1 MKINTYIY
9 ALISAFLFIA
19 CSDDFIDKEPFTQ
32 VSTSNLYQT
41 QEDAEAVLISCYDGL
56 QPDSYYGFDMLV
68 YGEVRSDNCFAGGDN
83 AANFQIDNFNIN
95 PTNAVITRSFS
106 QMYSAINRANTVLNR
121 VAQMDDELFD
131 DGRKEGILGEALFL
145 RGLHYFNLVRL
156 YGDVPLVITETT
168 SLDPAEL
175 NVSRTSQEEVYN
187 QIVLDLLD
195 AQRLLPDVPVD
206 PERAGKGAAEALLSK
221 VYLTLEDYP
230 NVDVWT
236 EAVMRRGFGLQT
248 RFDNLFNQE
257 NKFNNEVI
265 FAVRYLGDVEGNVFP
280 ELVLPT
286 PEAAFDFI
294 KFNKPTPNSINQ
306 FVGSDNRAASSFVR
320 RNGESFIYKW
330 RNGEAF
336 QSADYTIVLRYADV
350 LLMRA
355 EALNQINR
363 TGDAIALLNRV
374 RTRAGLPNY
383 GGQID
388 PASVDAAIFQE
399 RRLELMYEGHRW
411 FDLKRKGFATVAE
424 ALDTSKDISIS
435 EFELLLPIP
444 QTELDRN
451 PNLTQNPGY

>member
-1 MKINTYIY
+1 MKINSYIC
-9 ALISAFLFIA
+9 ALLSAFLLTA
-19 CSDDFIDKEPFTQ
+19 CSDDFIDKEPITQ
-32 VSTSNLYQT
+32 ISTGNLYQT

-68 YGEVRSDNCFAGGDN
+68 YGDVRSDNCFAGGDN
-83 AANFQIDNFNIN
+83 AANFQIDNFNVN
-95 PTNAVITRSFS
+95 PTNAIITRSFS

-121 VAQMDDELFD
+121 VEQMDEALFD
-131 DGRKEGILGEALFL
+131 TGRKEGILGEALFL

-156 YGDVPLVITETT
+156 FGDVPLVTTETT
-168 SLDPAEL
+168 SLDPAQL
-175 NVSRTSQEEVYN
+175 NVSRTAQQEVYN
-187 QIVLDLLD
+187 QIITDLLE
-195 AQRLLPDVPVD
+195 AQSLLPDVPVD
-206 PERAGKGAAEALLSK
+206 PERAAKGAAEALLSK

-236 EAVMRRGFGLQT
+236 EAVMRRGYGLQT

-265 FAVRYLGDVEGNVFP
+265 FAVRYLGDTEGNVFP

-286 PEAAFDFI
+286 PEASFDFI
-294 KFNKPTPNSINQ
+294 KFNTPTPNSINQ
-306 FVGSDNRAASSFVR
+306 FQGGDSRAASSFVQ
-320 RNGESFIYKW
+320 RNGESFLYKW

-363 TGDAIALLNRV
+363 TGDAIDLLNRV
-374 RTRAGLPNY
+374 RLRAGLPNY
-383 GGQID
+383 GGQTD
-388 PASVDAAIFQE
+388 PVSVDDAIFQE
-399 RRLELMYEGHRW
+399 RRLEFMYEGHRW
-411 FDLKRKGFATVAE
+411 FDLKRKGFAAVTE
-424 ALDTSKDISIS
+424 ALDESKDISIS